1 MSDVLSA
8 LHVPD
13 DIILCFFF
21 FFQAEDGI
29 RVLTVT
35 GVQTCALPISVPAS
49 AGERACGG
57 GGLPV
62 PAGRLPAARQ
72 SRSYEHR
79 VRHQVLSKG
88 HDSLVAHA
96 HRDAADLGQRAA
108 RDRAHPGAREPRR
121 RAGDPPGHGPL
132 GAARRDGGVRRLH
145 DSARQRRHSSRG
157 GGRRAGELPR
167 PTEPLPGGRHDDSRP
182 AGGPGEPGG
191 RRGGLGAGPARDPAR
206 VSGVGEYSRPA
217 SLCRKGTVSDRAM
230 VRRVWC
236 VAAALVAAGACKKS
250 GAGGQGGFGGGGPM
264 GLPVEVAVARTD
276 TVRDEIAATGQ
287 IEAVQSIDLRPE
299 VEGRIVEFLVREG
312 QEVDKD
318 TPLFKVDDA
327 QLQAQVAQLAAQ
339 RDLAQQALTRTKGLV
354 QQNAS
359 SAADME
365 RAEATARSAQ
375 AEYDLQRIRLDRT
388 TVRAPFAGVVGQRYV
403 SLGDYVTTSTRLAS
417 LHTVNPQRATF
428 QVPERFAR
436 LLRPGQ
442 EVTFRVAAI
451 PGRDFTGEVDFVDPV
466 VQLPGRTILV
476 KARVPNGQ
484 RLLQPGMFI
493 EARLVT
499 AVRANAIVI
508 PEDAVVPLQGAIF
521 VWVVRDGKAER
532 RSVAL
537 GVRTPGFVELTSG
550 VEAGS
555 QVVVGGL
562 ELLAPGA
569 PVRATVVDRTA
580 RGAPAPGSDRP

>member
-1 MSDVLSA
+1 M
-8 LHVPD
+8 
-13 DIILCFFF
+13 IK
-21 FFQAEDGI
+21 
-29 RVLTVT
+29 T
-35 GVQTCALPISVPAS
+35 
-49 AGERACGG
+49 
-57 GGLPV
+57 
-62 PAGRLPAARQ
+62 
-72 SRSYEHR
+72 
-79 VRHQVLSKG
+79 
-88 HDSLVAHA
+88 
-96 HRDAADLGQRAA
+96 RDA
-108 RDRAHPGAREPRR
+108 
-121 RAGDPPGHGPL
+121 
-132 GAARRDGGVRRLH
+132 
-145 DSARQRRHSSRG
+145 
-157 GGRRAGELPR
+157 
-167 PTEPLPGGRHDDSRP
+167 
-182 AGGPGEPGG
+182 
-191 RRGGLGAGPARDPAR
+191 
-206 VSGVGEYSRPA
+206 
-217 SLCRKGTVSDRAM
+217 
-230 VRRVWC
+230 VWLM
-236 VAAALVAAGACKKS
+236 ALAIAAGACKK
-250 GAGGQGGFGGGGPM
+250 GKAGGPDPAGGGGGGAPM
-264 GLPVEVAVARTD
+264 GMPVEVVVARTD
-276 TVRDEIAATGQ
+276 TVRDEITATGQ

-299 VEGRIVEFLVREG
+299 VDGRIVEILVREG
-312 QEVDKD
+312 QEVERG

-339 RDLAQQALTRTKGLV
+339 RDLADQALARTKELA

-359 SAADME
+359 SAADLE

-375 AEYDLQRIRLDRT
+375 AQYDLQRIRLDRT

-403 SLGDYVTTSTRLAS
+403 SLGDYVTTSTLLAS

-451 PGRDFTGEVDFVDPV
+451 PGRDFSGTVDFVDPV

-499 AVRANAIVI
+499 AVRANAIVV
-508 PEDAVVPLQGAIF
+508 PEDAVVPLQGATF
-521 VWVVRDGKAER
+521 VWVVNDGKAER

-537 GVRTPGFVELTSG
+537 GVRTPGFVEVTSG
-550 VEAGS
+550 VDTGA

-580 RGAPAPGSDRP
+580 RGAPAGSDRP